1 MSTRQNVDLYSV
13 PITCKP
19 VYWEIVHDALCFWFW
34 FCLALVCLYAI
45 LITGLDLTLTINYP
59 PALWFCAVQILI
71 TWLLTFAWINVT
83 ILPDPGLHLVPYTGR
98 YTTVIWAFATFLLAW
113 TSLPILLWPLSLIRC
128 FWSQNCHS
136 LDLFCL
142 VHHSLQTHCNHKG
155 ESVSEML
162 EPAHLIPT
170 IIPQWNSHSHRHAC
184 QVRYN
189 PAIALDQGTCFRPG
203 FGPWRCS

>member
-19 VYWEIVHDALCFWFW
+19 VYWEIVHNALCLWFW

-83 ILPDPGLHLVPYTGR
+83 ILPDPGLYLVPCTGHYNLSPSTIYVSPLGYFR
-98 YTTVIWAFATFLLAW
+98 VFCSFQHNSSFSQKFPLLPFLH
-113 TSLPILLWPLSLIRC
+113 
-128 FWSQNCHS
+128 NHY
-136 LDLFCL
+136 LFL
-142 VHHSLQTHCNHKG
+142 T
-155 ESVSEML
+155 M
-162 EPAHLIPT
+162 
-170 IIPQWNSHSHRHAC
+170 
-184 QVRYN
+184 
-189 PAIALDQGTCFRPG
+189 
-203 FGPWRCS
+203 